1 MENLFFD
8 KKDLKYC
15 GQNVIIGKTVRIRK
29 PHAVT
34 IGDNVIIDDFT
45 YIACELEIDTYSHIS
60 ANVDFIGGAGKVTIG
75 KFTAISAGCKIVTG
89 TSNYLGGEL
98 SLPTLPPEFSVGS
111 IIEPIIISD
120 FVLLGCNTVV
130 LPGAIIPEGM
140 ATGAL
145 SLVTKKKYN
154 PWELYIGIPCKFH
167 RKRDGTAI
175 KISSRKILNMDD
187 YKEH

>member
-29 PHAVT
+29 PHLVS

-45 YIACELEIDTYSHIS
+45 YIACELEIDSYTHVS
-60 ANVDFIGGAGKVTIG
+60 ANTDFIGGSGKVTIG
-75 KFTAISAGCKIVTG
+75 KFTGIAAGCKIVTG

-98 SLPTLPPEFSVGS
+98 SLPTLPSEFFTGG

-130 LPGAIIPEGM
+130 LPGVIIPEGM

-145 SLVTKKKYN
+145 SLVSKKEYN
-154 PWELYIGIPCKFH
+154 PWSLYIGIPCKFH
-167 RKRDGTAI
+167 CGRDGTLI
-175 KISSRKILNMDD
+175 KKTAEKILNSKD
-187 YKEH
+187 EV